1 VSSLWFRPL
10 EWQCK
15 SGMQRRQLESHRR
28 IDGSGEWGSAP
39 NIRVNDEISLR
50 TLPLTFTF
58 TAGVEGTDR
67 FFGSLQYISP
77 SEEFPVTRAEVHIR
91 FAITVQDFDDL
102 WVRSSGRPPQR
113 IYFEIEGLPDDGL
126 IWDNFDYTKDPNAFF
141 IANYGFENIALVNGD
156 RSNTMENQEG
166 GEIRPK
172 LNRLEDKINVLAE
185 IAIGIY
191 ASVFTS
197 SFWLFLY
204 IVGLRGYAIA
214 AALVL
219 SPVAFM
225 IIFWKLKQA
234 WNKDNPPGSSS

>member
-1 VSSLWFRPL
+1 MSYLWFRPL
-10 EWQCK
+10 EWQCNT
-15 SGMQRRQLESHRR
+15 SLQRQQLESYRR
-28 IDGSGEWGSAP
+28 IEGSGKWGSAP
-39 NIRVNDEISLR
+39 DIRVNDKIWLS

-58 TAGVEGTDR
+58 TIGVEGTDR
-67 FFGSLQYISP
+67 FFGRLRYISP
-77 SEEFPVTRAEVHIR
+77 HKEFPVGSAEVHIEFNVLVR
-91 FAITVQDFDDL
+91 DFDDL
-102 WVRSSGRPPQR
+102 WERSGGRIPQR
-113 IYFEIEGLPDDGL
+113 IHFEVEGLPDDGL
-126 IWDNFDYTKDPNAFF
+126 IWDNFDYTKDPNTFF
-141 IANYGFENIALVNGD
+141 IANYGFENIAPVNGD

-166 GEIRPK
+166 GKIWPK

-225 IIFWKLKQA
+225 VIFWKLKQA
-234 WNKDNPPGSSS
+234 WNKDNPPGSWN